1 MSGVD
6 ITGFTGKTI
15 EEINAEISADQ
26 LSTVDA
32 GLNQASSTALGQ
44 INGIVSKKAAELW
57 EVEQVAYNAMNRD
70 AAEGVLLDNIGALT
84 GTPRLPATKSFVT
97 ETVNLN
103 ASYSQGPGVMQISVA
118 GQPNVKFQNRDTVTS
133 TTAGNY
139 PAVFEALDYGPVV
152 ANAGTL
158 TVIVP
163 VSGWNSATNAADAT
177 VGRDRETDADYRV
190 RQRTELAASGSGT
203 VDGIRADMLR
213 VPGILEAFVF
223 ENSSDVTD
231 VNGLPPHSIEVV
243 IFDGLSPT
251 VANSVIAQAVWDN
264 HPAGAATYGNITT
277 TAHDSAGVL
286 QNVSFSRATVKP
298 VYLDYI
304 NVNIE
309 PTTFPVDG
317 TAQIKAAV
325 AAAGRTVLK
334 LGVDV
339 VALYFRAVPF
349 VVPGVI
355 DVLTLELGF
364 SPSPSGTVNLSVSPR
379 EIAFI
384 DTSNITVSYLP

>member
-32 GLNQASSTALGQ
+32 GMNQGSSTALGQ
-44 INGIVSKKAAELW
+44 INGIVAKKAAELW

-84 GTPRLPATKSFVT
+84 GTPRLPAVKSVVT

-103 ASYSQGPGVMQISVA
+103 ASFSQGPGVMIVAVA
-118 GQPNVKFQNRDTVTS
+118 GQPNVKFQNRDPVTS

-139 PAVFEALDYGPVV
+139 SAVFEALEYGPVV

-158 TVIVP
+158 TVITP
-163 VSGWNSATNAADAT
+163 VSGWNSATNATDAQ
-177 VGRDRETDADYRV
+177 VGRDREQDPPYRI
-190 RQRTELAASGSGT
+190 RQRDELAATGSGT
-203 VDGIRADMLR
+203 VDGMRADMLK
-213 VPGILEAFVF
+213 VPGILQAFVF
-223 ENSSDVTD
+223 ENSTNATD
-231 VNGLPPHSIEVV
+231 FEGRPPHSVEVV

-251 VANSVIAQAVWDN
+251 VSNVVIAQAIWN
-264 HPAGAATYGNITT
+264 SKPSGAATYG
-277 TAHDSAGVL
+277 SANATVTDTSGTVHT
-286 QNVSFSRATVKP
+286 VSFSRATVKP
-298 VYLDYI
+298 VYLDFI
-304 NVNIE
+304 NVAID
-309 PTTFPVDG
+309 PVTFPVDG
-317 TAQIKAAV
+317 TQQIKDAA
-325 AAAGRTVLK
+325 AAAGREVLK

-339 VALYFRAVPF
+339 SAAYFKAVPF
-349 VVPGVI
+349 RVTGVV

-364 SPSPSGTVNLSVSPR
+364 SASPSATVSLVVSPR
-379 EIAFI
+379 EIALV
-384 DTSNITVSYLP
+384 DTSNITVTYLP